1 MSRTIKPV
9 SFGKQ
14 DDDILE
20 FIETLDIKFGTYVKK
35 LIRQDMQNKNQND
48 DIKELIKTIN
58 ILLSSGNIKVA
69 QGTPDT
75 LDVSEKPKVSDA
87 QKSSIMNILNKKK

>member
-1 MSRTIKPV
+1 MSRNIKPV

-20 FIETLDIKFGTYVKK
+20 YIETLDVKFGTYVKK
-35 LIRQDMQNKNQND
+35 LIRQDMYNKNQND
-48 DIKELIKTIN
+48 EIRELVKTIN
-58 ILLSSGNIKVA
+58 TLLSSGNIKVA

-75 LDVSEKPKVSDA
+75 QDAPEKSKVSDA

>member
-1 MSRTIKPV
+1 MSRNIKPV

-20 FIETLDIKFGTYVKK
+20 YIETLDVKFGTYVKK

-58 ILLSSGNIKVA
+58 TLLSSGNIKVA
-69 QGTPDT
+69 QVTSDAP
-75 LDVSEKPKVSDA
+75 EKPKVSDA
-87 QKSSIMNILNKKK
+87 QKSSIMNILNKGR

>member
-1 MSRTIKPV
+1 MSRNIKPV

-20 FIETLDIKFGTYVKK
+20 YIETLDVKFGTYVKK

-58 ILLSSGNIKVA
+58 TLLSSGNIKVA
-69 QGTPDT
+69 QVTPDAP
-75 LDVSEKPKVSDA
+75 EKPKVSDA
-87 QKSSIMNILNKKK
+87 QKSSIMNILNKGR

>member
-1 MSRTIKPV
+1 MSRNIKPV

-20 FIETLDIKFGTYVKK
+20 YIETLDVKFGTYVKK

-58 ILLSSGNIKVA
+58 TLLSSGNIKVA
-69 QGTPDT
+69 QGIPDAP
-75 LDVSEKPKVSDA
+75 EKPKVSDA
-87 QKSSIMNILNKKK
+87 QKSSIMNILNKGR

>member
-1 MSRTIKPV
+1 MSRNIKPV

-20 FIETLDIKFGTYVKK
+20 YIETLDVKFGTYVKK

-58 ILLSSGNIKVA
+58 TLLSSGNIKVA

-75 LDVSEKPKVSDA
+75 PEKPKVSDA
-87 QKSSIMNILNKKK
+87 QKSSIMNILNKGR

>member
-20 FIETLDIKFGTYVKK
+20 FIETVDIKFGTYVKK

-75 LDVSEKPKVSDA
+75 SEKPKVSDA